1 MIVHVT
7 GGELSQDEIEQ
18 YKARA
23 EKMHPGTETLNISV
37 DGEYVDLYCEIAPTP
52 FERIRRITG
61 YLVGTI
67 DRWNDAKR
75 EELGDRV
82 KHGVI

>member
-7 GGELSQDEIEQ
+7 GGEIPQDEIEQ

-37 DGEYVDLYCEIAPTP
+37 DGDHVDLEYVVAPTP
-52 FERIRRITG
+52 YERIRRITG
-61 YLVGTI
+61 YLVGTVE
-67 DRWNDAKR
+67 RWNDAKR

-82 KHGVI
+82 KHAAI